1 MQNRCWRAFQISI
14 YLCWAFSILF
24 NFYTESENE
33 IALSLSLT
41 KHSTFWFALK
51 ATNNGWENK
60 CSWPGNL
67 EDFLQTPVLSLVCMK
82 DLNSSFVSCFL
93 WTLPITLV
101 SPHTLEIPVRKENR
115 ARKIDRKKH
124 TKWIECNQ
132 FPRNWICEW
141 ITARGSSDVNIS
153 QISQPWPYLTISS
166 SPFHTSGLQHVRRT
180 TKRFCPRREFLRL
193 GFLDDADFFRLFC
206 SLNKNILLRP
216 KKVVNPT
223 LKPSKV
229 YLLVGKELFKFSLAA

>member
-67 EDFLQTPVLSLVCMK
+67 EDVLQTPVLSLVCMK

-101 SPHTLEIPVRKENR
+101 SPHTLEILVRKENR

-153 QISQPWPYLTISS
+153 QINQPWPYLTIFSFPYVWVAACSKNYQKILSS
-166 SPFHTSGLQHVRRT
+166 SRISPGRLPRQRGL
-180 TKRFCPRREFLRL
+180 LSSL
-193 GFLDDADFFRLFC
+193 LF
-206 SLNKNILLRP
+206 SEQTILLRP